1 MLCKGG
7 MMKMKVAAI
16 FSNNMVLQRHK
27 PIAVFGEGENGK
39 TIKVQFA
46 YNEDGQEK
54 NIEAEAEVVDNKWL
68 LYLPELKENTNCTM
82 IVSDGDE
89 TKEFTNIA
97 IGEVWFCGGQSNME
111 FELQNIEGGRDYLE
125 NDHPNVRFYNV
136 QRKAY
141 IDEAFIE
148 SEENTSWAEFDSES
162 AKTWSGVGYLY
173 GKRIAEELGVTV
185 GLVGCNWGGTSASA
199 WMSKEYLA
207 SDKDAATYL
216 EDYEKAVEG
225 KSEEQLI
232 KEYEDYLI
240 YEVEWTRKCD
250 ECYATIPGIGWD
262 EVQERIGKCQW
273 PGPMCS
279 RHPFRPSGLYE
290 TMVKRIVP
298 YTMRGWTYYQGESDD
313 HKPHYYYKMMCLLI
327 KQWRSDWNDEN
338 MPFLFVQLPGHRYV
352 QDEDRKNWC
361 IIREAQ
367 EKVAETIPNT
377 GMAVII
383 DAGEFNDIH
392 PKNKVPVAD
401 RLYRQAMY
409 KVYGRMSEE
418 EAESPLYDACVMEG
432 EKVVVSFKYATSGLE
447 MTGDTADIIG
457 FEVAGADNVYYPA
470 KAHIEKDKVIV
481 TSEQV
486 EKPVAVRYIWTNY
499 PMDGVNLYGGNGLPV
514 APFRSY
520 VDEDESMQYE
530 KIIHQILE
538 L

>member
-1 MLCKGG
+1 
-7 MMKMKVAAI
+7 MKFKVAAV
-16 FSNNMVLQRHK
+16 FSDNMVLQRHK
-27 PIAVFGEGENGK
+27 PMAVFGEGENGK
-39 TIKVQFA
+39 CIKVTFK
-46 YNEDGQEK
+46 YNEDGQK
-54 NIEAEAEVVDNKWL
+54 KVVEADTKVVDNRWC
-68 LYLPELKENTNCTM
+68 LYLPAMKENTDCIM
-82 IVSDGDE
+82 VVSDGE
-89 TKEFTNIA
+89 EIKEYKNIA

-111 FELQNIEGGRDYLE
+111 FELQNITGGQDYLK

-141 IDEAFIE
+141 IDAAFIE
-148 SEENTSWAEFDSES
+148 SEENTSWTEFNSES

-173 GKRIAEELGVTV
+173 GKKLSEELGVTV

-216 EDYEKAVEG
+216 EDYDKAVEG

-232 KEYEDYLI
+232 KEYEDYLV

-290 TMVKRIVP
+290 TMLKRIVP
-298 YTMRGWTYYQGESDD
+298 YSMRGFIYYQGESDD
-313 HKPHYYYKMMCLLI
+313 HKPHYYYKLMSLLI

-338 MPFLFVQLPGHRYV
+338 MPFFHVQLPGHRYV

-409 KVYGRMSEE
+409 KVYGSMSEK
-418 EAESPLYDACVMEG
+418 EAESPVLESCVIEG
-432 EKVVVSFKYATSGLE
+432 EKAIVTFKYASDGLE
-447 MTGDTADIIG
+447 VVGDISDIIG
-457 FEVAGADNVYYPA
+457 FEISGKDKVYHPA
-470 KAHIEKDKVIV
+470 KAWIDGSKVV
-481 TSEQV
+481 VCSESV
-486 EKPVAVRYIWTNY
+486 KEPVAVRYIWTNY
-499 PMDGVNLYGGNGLPV
+499 PENGVNLYSKYGLPV
-514 APFRSY
+514 APFRSD
-520 VDEDESMQYE
+520 VDEDENTHYE

-538 L
+538 LQ